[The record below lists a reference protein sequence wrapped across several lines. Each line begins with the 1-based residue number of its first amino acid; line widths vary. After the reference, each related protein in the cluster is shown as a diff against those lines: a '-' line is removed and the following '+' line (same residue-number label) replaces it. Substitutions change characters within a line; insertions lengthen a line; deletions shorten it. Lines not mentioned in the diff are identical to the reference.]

1 MHTVMCTREPCPSER
16 AAALGWGERGRE
28 KWAHDKLG
36 SAGQSHFLN
45 VLYPKSYKSNIPF
58 WPYWSHFCK
67 AITSVSP
74 GISAEPC
81 LGSPCFCTYCA
92 ACSQP
97 RVRACIQMGR
107 KREKTSSPQSAL
119 QQTQTSPDCPVRRLQ
134 EPEAVSNLQPS
145 ASRFPLSNVCSSTYD
160 TLGCS
165 PKEAQRLQRAKGP
178 RADNAG
184 AGGDAR
190 GVPGPQKALHRD
202 PRAPI
207 PTPCIPTQPAPPV
220 SELKTPLLLLKF
232 KYHCPAGSSRG
243 RHYFN

>member
-1 MHTVMCTREPCPSER
+1 MERERHSR
-16 AAALGWGERGRE
+16 AHLSVLLWWGGERE
-28 KWAHDKLG
+28 KRAHDELG
-36 SAGQSHFLN
+36 SASQSHFLN

-58 WPYWSHFCK
+58 WPYWSRFCK

-107 KREKTSSPQSAL
+107 KREKQKQPPISSAAHINFS
-119 QQTQTSPDCPVRRLQ
+119 RL
-134 EPEAVSNLQPS
+134 PS
-145 ASRFPLSNVCSSTYD
+145 AEAAGTRGCQHFAALSFVFPSLRLCSSTYD
-160 TLGCS
+160 ILGCS

-178 RADNAG
+178 HADNAG

-190 GVPGPQKALHRD
+190 GVPVPQNPLHRD
-202 PRAPI
+202 PSASI
-207 PTPCIPTQPAPPV
+207 PTPCIPNHPASPV
-220 SELKTPLLLLKF
+220 PELKTLLLLLRF
-232 KYHCPAGSSRG
+232 KYHCPVGSSRG
-243 RHYFN
+243 RHYFS